1 MQAARWFS
9 RWFEASKKPRQAG
22 RSALDEHAA
31 DALGRQSQA
40 DASRTH
46 EETTTTSITASVRS
60 RRQRLLQRRAE
71 LPKGGL
77 LSTFVPSPPMA
88 TTPGGA
94 ARDPGAEATAPPVA
108 PDATPEAKARLL
120 RALLSGTDD
129 VYGVFE
135 QNGAALYISP
145 AVERLLGW
153 RPEEIIGARGIARC
167 GRQLRELRH
176 PIVCSVGV

>member
-1 MQAARWFS
+1 
-9 RWFEASKKPRQAG
+9 
-22 RSALDEHAA
+22 
-31 DALGRQSQA
+31 
-40 DASRTH
+40 
-46 EETTTTSITASVRS
+46 
-60 RRQRLLQRRAE
+60 
-71 LPKGGL
+71 
-77 LSTFVPSPPMA
+77 MA

-135 QNGAALYISP
+135 QNGAALYIST